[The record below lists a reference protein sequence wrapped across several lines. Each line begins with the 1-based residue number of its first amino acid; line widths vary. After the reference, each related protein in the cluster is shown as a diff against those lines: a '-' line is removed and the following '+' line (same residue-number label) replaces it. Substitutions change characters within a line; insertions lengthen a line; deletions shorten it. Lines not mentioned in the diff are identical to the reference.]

1 MRIKNIVERDVYDF
15 ECALAF
21 VTIHPWANSK
31 WEIDQLER
39 ALYFCYVISY
49 ASFSFLFF
57 FFFLVVFFFLVQT
70 VHISVRVVG
79 QCMAHEKD
87 LKLAN
92 RNTVPMGLW
101 RNTKPQL
108 PCSSQGSRKSLSA
121 VCASTRSQVISREK
135 QVEQNIFPQWIFVFV
150 LFVCLFF

>member
-1 MRIKNIVERDVYDF
+1 MNCGQKSSQTMRIKNIVERDVYDF
-15 ECALAF
+15 ERALAF

-79 QCMAHEKD
+79 QYMAHEKD

-101 RNTKPQL
+101 RNTKPHTL
-108 PCSSQGSRKSLSA
+108 L
-121 VCASTRSQVISREK
+121 
-135 QVEQNIFPQWIFVFV
+135 
-150 LFVCLFF
+150 